1 MIKKYTKEQIIKY
14 SVIIT
19 IRKKS
24 GKYYGKTDRKEK
36 LF

>member
-1 MIKKYTKEQIIKY
+1 MTKKYTKEQIIKY

-24 GKYYGKTDRKEK
+24 GKYYK
-36 LF
+36 LEEVVKIF

>member
-19 IRKKS
+19 IRKKIW
-24 GKYYGKTDRKEK
+24 KVLWEH
-36 LF
+36 